1 MGQIVYI
8 SILKAEV
15 GSKLVPASLLSPPRL
30 TYQYGWSFLM
40 LVSSFLSCEVTGT
53 LAIFLYMYHHQ
64 YRWLSK
70 QDETSL
76 ANRLFMNQVALLSQS
91 GHSDIAQKAMQ
102 KVQGSESKAS
112 LVEVSTEKKKRSQNY
127 SSESHGEQHHAGVA
141 ATDQGAKVVGNGRP
155 TVHNSMM
162 MNGGGGGGGG
172 GGSQPT
178 LAEGSGGGER
188 CCHRPHPPTSLPL
201 TPHLPCR

>member
-1 MGQIVYI
+1 MILFLGIISIFFSILGLCLFMGQIVYI

-91 GHSDIAQKAMQ
+91 GHTDIARQAMQ
-102 KVQGSESKAS
+102 KVQAADNKQAEEGD
-112 LVEVSTEKKKRSQNY
+112 EKKRGREEQ
-127 SSESHGEQHHAGVA
+127 QHH
-141 ATDQGAKVVGNGRP
+141 DGAKMLGNGRP
-155 TVHNSMM
+155 TVHNSLLGNSSS
-162 MNGGGGGGGG
+162 NGGC
-172 GGSQPT
+172 GGSHPA
-178 LAEGSGGGER
+178 LSAESK
-188 CCHRPHPPTSLPL
+188 CCHRRPHPPTSLPI
-201 TPHLPCR
+201 TPQMHCR